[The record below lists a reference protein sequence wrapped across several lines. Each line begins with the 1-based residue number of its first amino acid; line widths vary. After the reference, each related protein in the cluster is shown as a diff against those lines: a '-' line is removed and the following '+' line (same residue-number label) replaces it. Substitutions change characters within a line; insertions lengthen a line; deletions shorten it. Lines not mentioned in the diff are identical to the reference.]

1 MGEPLSEFPTRTIS
15 MAHAAI
21 SGRYFF
27 ITTINYTVFISQL
40 QQKNRKKEY
49 FYIFSEILAVF

>member
-1 MGEPLSEFPTRTIS
+1 